1 MPSKVAHI
9 LNQLNLSCKR
19 NTNVQ
24 SDPSQANT
32 AVGND
37 DYGQNVLKE
46 SKENMSNNSQGA
58 VNSGHGKA
66 KESNKTKKNKSKKKQ
81 GRKKNGK

>member
-19 NTNVQ
+19 NTNVE
-24 SDPSQANT
+24 SDPSQVSA

-37 DYGQNVLKE
+37 DHKQNVLKA
-46 SKENMSNNSQGA
+46 SKDNMSNNSQA
-58 VNSGHGKA
+58 ADNSGHGKA
-66 KESNKTKKNKSKKKQ
+66 KESNKRKKNKSKK
-81 GRKKNGK
+81 